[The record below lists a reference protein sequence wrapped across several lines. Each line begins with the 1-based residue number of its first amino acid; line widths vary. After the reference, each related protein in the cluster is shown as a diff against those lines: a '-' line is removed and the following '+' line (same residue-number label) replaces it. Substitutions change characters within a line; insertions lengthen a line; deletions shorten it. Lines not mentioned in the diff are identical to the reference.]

1 MERERE
7 GGCSVVNECKNV
19 GVLQCRP
26 GETTNI
32 RCDMSNQSL
41 LYNIK
46 NGQKRD
52 RYILL
57 LHGFLPVW
65 PIMKRRQNT
74 DMLPPK
80 TFMLLTEISEQVAN
94 EVRYIEREK
103 MLQHIDLPGFKK
115 NECKQY

>member
-1 MERERE
+1 
-7 GGCSVVNECKNV
+7 
-19 GVLQCRP
+19 
-26 GETTNI
+26 
-32 RCDMSNQSL
+32 MSNQSL

-80 TFMLLTEISEQVAN
+80 TFMLLTEISEQVEN

-115 NECKQY
+115 KWM